1 MPGHKRQILSMEDP
15 YRFDLTEIDGFDN
28 LHAAEDILKYEQDR
42 AARLYQ
48 SEETHFMINGSSGG
62 ILSAIA
68 GVFHRGDRIL
78 VARNCHKSVYHGMEL
93 NGLKPVYIWPDMDE
107 KTGIYQGIRR
117 QQVEE
122 MLDQYPDIKGVLL
135 TSPNYEGIFSD
146 VKGICEAAHKRGIP
160 CIVDEAHGAH
170 LRWCGFKDSVELG
183 ADVVI
188 QSLHKTMPTL
198 TQTAQIHLNG
208 TLISKERVR
217 RMLTVYQT
225 SSPSYVLMASMSLCM
240 TWIEEEGQQA
250 FKVYEERMKKWRE
263 DLSCLKNI
271 QLYSPS
277 CLYDWG
283 KCVITVCGTGMT
295 GPELHTILRDRYE
308 LQMEMVSSEYVLAMT
323 TVGDSEEGL
332 ERLSCALKEIDR
344 ELSEKKLEDSEKWIY
359 RPEPPVQKMKIE
371 EAVLGQIK
379 RVPLMDGD
387 NHVMGDYIYLY
398 PPGVPLLVP
407 GEVLQMKQIEQ
418 IQDYLEK
425 GLDVHG
431 GYHPEDG
438 TIDVIDEICG

>member
-1 MPGHKRQILSMEDP
+1 
-15 YRFDLTEIDGFDN
+15 
-28 LHAAEDILKYEQDR
+28 
-42 AARLYQ
+42 
-48 SEETHFMINGSSGG
+48 MINGSSGG

-122 MLDQYPDIKGVLL
+122 MLDQYPDIKGILL

-146 VKGICEAAHKRGIP
+146 VQGICEAAHKRGIP

-250 FKVYEERMKKWRE
+250 FKVYGERIRKIRE
-263 DLSCLKNI
+263 RLKHLKI
-271 QLYSPS
+271 IEIYSPE
-277 CLYDWG
+277 LEYDWG
-283 KCVITVCGTGMT
+283 KFVISARHGGLN
-295 GPELHTILRDRYE
+295 GPKLYALLRDRYA
-308 LQMEMVSSEYVLAMT
+308 LQMEMVSAEYVLAMT

-332 ERLSCALKEIDR
+332 QRLCEALEEIDGQLEVKTTCEKWHFQEGHPVR
-344 ELSEKKLEDSEKWIY
+344 YMEIDCAVEERSEKIGLCQAEN
-359 RPEPPVQKMKIE
+359 
-371 EAVLGQIK
+371 
-379 RVPLMDGD
+379 RVS
-387 NHVMGDYIYLY
+387 GDYIYLY
-398 PPGVPLLVP
+398 PPGVPLVVP
-407 GEVLQMKQIEQ
+407 GEVIGKQQMDQ
-418 IQDYLEK
+418 IQYYLQK

-431 GYHPEDG
+431 GYSPEDG
-438 TIDVIDEICG
+438 TICVIC